1 MQVQKLQA
9 VLAPIV
15 PLVQPVV
22 EVLDVPATVS
32 DAPSASVSS
41 AAAHGV
47 FGSGVQD
54 GDEQGSQV
62 LPESQGE
69 GGGIPLSPDLPVAR
83 VGSAVKA
90 QPDELRAVRKCLLA
104 AARAAWP
111 QMKFSWRSLIKF
123 DARIYNPH
131 WQAGLVAD
139 LRTDGSQLFTE
150 DLAEMFAEDP
160 PFVEKLKKKLQK
172 LETH

>member
-22 EVLDVPATVS
+22 EVLDVPAIVS
-32 DAPSASVSS
+32 DAPSASVSC

-47 FGSGVQD
+47 FGIGEQN

-62 LPESQGE
+62 LPGSQGE
-69 GGGIPLSPDLPVAR
+69 GGWIPLSPVDLPVAR
-83 VGSAVKA
+83 VGSAVNA

-111 QMKFSWRSLIKF
+111 QKKFSWKSLIKF
-123 DARIYNPH
+123 DARIFNPH
-131 WQAGLVAD
+131 WQAGLVD
-139 LRTDGSQLFTE
+139 SFRTDGSQLFTE
-150 DLAEMFAEDP
+150 DLTEMFTEDP
-160 PFVEKLKKKLQK
+160 LFVEKLQK
-172 LETH
+172 PETH

>member
-22 EVLDVPATVS
+22 EVLDVPAIVS

-47 FGSGVQD
+47 FGIGVQN
-54 GDEQGSQV
+54 GDEQGSLV

-69 GGGIPLSPDLPVAR
+69 GGLIPLSPVDLPVAS
-83 VGSAVKA
+83 VGPAINA
-90 QPDELRAVRKCLLA
+90 QPDELRAVRRCILA

-111 QMKFSWRSLIKF
+111 QKNFSWRSSHQVRSKAL
-123 DARIYNPH
+123 
-131 WQAGLVAD
+131 
-139 LRTDGSQLFTE
+139 
-150 DLAEMFAEDP
+150 
-160 PFVEKLKKKLQK
+160 
-172 LETH
+172 